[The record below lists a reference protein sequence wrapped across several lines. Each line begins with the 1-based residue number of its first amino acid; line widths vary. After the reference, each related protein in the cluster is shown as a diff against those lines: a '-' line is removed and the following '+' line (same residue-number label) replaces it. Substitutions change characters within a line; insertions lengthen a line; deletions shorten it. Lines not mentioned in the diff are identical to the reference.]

1 MNKKAILT
9 GSIVLLFIS
18 ISLQPISA
26 EMTSTQNIELQE
38 ATMIEKFMDDLE
50 CCASESQTFS
60 DFVEKLQNLCLNN
73 EYRNCTIVR
82 EFISKILQF
91 LIKERGTIIGGVSL
105 YDFLGKFSGF
115 RSDYYVVSYGA
126 YNRLNPWKENSI
138 NRFNVGLSMW
148 RYSNASA
155 FWNGR
160 TLVLERYPFGIH
172 QKMTGSQLGFM
183 KGFKGIYLD
192 IENKLTGDTFVM
204 FIGRVDRIRIFSLSP
219 LSR

>member
-1 MNKKAILT
+1 MNKKAILA
-9 GSIVLLFIS
+9 GSIALLFIS

-26 EMTSTQNIELQE
+26 EIISTQSIELQQ
-38 ATMIEKFMDDLE
+38 ASLIEKFMDDLE

-60 DFVEKLQNLCLNN
+60 DFVDNLQTLYLNN

-91 LIKERGTIIGGVSL
+91 LISERGTVIGGINL
-105 YDFLGKFSGF
+105 CDFLGKFSGF
-115 RSDYYVVSYGA
+115 RFDYYVVSYGA
-126 YNRLNPWKENSI
+126 YNRLNPWKDNSI
-138 NRFNVGLSMW
+138 DRFNIGLSMW
-148 RYSNASA
+148 RYTNASA
-155 FWNGR
+155 LLNGR

-172 QKMTGSQLGFM
+172 QKMTGPQLGFM
-183 KGFKGIYLD
+183 KGFKGLYLD
-192 IENKLTGDTFVM
+192 IENKLTGDAYVM